1 MYRHLTK
8 TRQISLF
15 FPCYHGD
22 IILLGRWHAH
32 MQSWDANPLVKLRNS
47 KCKHIQEQDVT
58 KALKSENKPSDNVC
72 SGCCCLII
80 CYLSNFRKA
89 PSVCANLIDARTM
102 LSSSFFTSHIL
113 VIFCTEHHYFC
124 QQSWTGV
131 IFSPHF
137 VCLSASSS
145 VRSYL
150 YFYKECQCFTNGF
163 FAKNN
168 PKQDKTTN
176 RRLSR
181 KVCNVEKKKSLT
193 F

>member
-1 MYRHLTK
+1 M
-8 TRQISLF
+8 LF
-15 FPCYHGD
+15 EQFQKST
-22 IILLGRWHAH
+22 L
-32 MQSWDANPLVKLRNS
+32 SW
-47 KCKHIQEQDVT
+47 
-58 KALKSENKPSDNVC
+58 
-72 SGCCCLII
+72 
-80 CYLSNFRKA
+80 
-89 PSVCANLIDARTM
+89 VCANLIDALTM

-113 VIFCTEHHYFC
+113 VISCTEHHYFC

-176 RRLSR
+176 KRLSR

-193 F
+193 DINHLTLTGQQKGVAVDVPSSGAQLLNR